1 MTEKLTFEQ
10 SMERLEQI
18 ARTLE
23 KGETGLE
30 EAMELY
36 AQAGKLIV
44 SCQKKLASAQLK
56 IEKIDLPSLAG
67 TKEADGDEQLLTAA
81 GAVCT
86 VDPGVP

>member
-10 SMERLEQI
+10 SMGRLEQI

-44 SCQKKLASAQLK
+44 SCQKKLTSAQLK

-67 TKEADGDEQLLTAA
+67 TKEADGDEQL
-81 GAVCT
+81 
-86 VDPGVP
+86 

>member
-36 AQAGKLIV
+36 TQAGKLIV
-44 SCQKKLASAQLK
+44 SCQKKAGKRPAEDRK
-56 IEKIDLPSLAG
+56 NRPALAG
-67 TKEADGDEQLLTAA
+67 RHKGGGRTAWWS
-81 GAVCT
+81 V
-86 VDPGVP
+86 

>member
-36 AQAGKLIV
+36 TQAGKLIV

-56 IEKIDLPSLAG
+56 IEKIDPPSLAG
-67 TKEADGDEQLLTAA
+67 TKEADGDEQL
-81 GAVCT
+81 
-86 VDPGVP
+86 

>member
-36 AQAGKLIV
+36 A
-44 SCQKKLASAQLK
+44 
-56 IEKIDLPSLAG
+56 
-67 TKEADGDEQLLTAA
+67 
-81 GAVCT
+81 
-86 VDPGVP
+86 

>member
-10 SMERLEQI
+10 SMERI
-18 ARTLE
+18 GADCPHPGK

-44 SCQKKLASAQLK
+44 SCQ
-56 IEKIDLPSLAG
+56 
-67 TKEADGDEQLLTAA
+67 
-81 GAVCT
+81 
-86 VDPGVP
+86 

>member
-36 AQAGKLIV
+36 AQSGKLIV
-44 SCQKKLASAQLK
+44 SCQKKLTSAQLK

-67 TKEADGDEQLLTAA
+67 TKEADGDEQL
-81 GAVCT
+81 
-86 VDPGVP
+86 

>member
-44 SCQKKLASAQLK
+44 SCQKKLASA
-56 IEKIDLPSLAG
+56 LPSLAG
-67 TKEADGDEQLLTAA
+67 TKEADGDEQL
-81 GAVCT
+81 
-86 VDPGVP
+86 